1 MIVVGGQGKGGKAHH
16 VQDEY
21 LYFLM
26 LPWAVSVKIQ
36 DSTESHPTVLFS
48 LGQLRPH
55 KNRFKSKSSK
65 LSSAAYWSCELRQV
79 IKLQFSLPQCPY
91 PLNGLN
97 NNT

>member
-26 LPWAVSVKIQ
+26 LP
-36 DSTESHPTVLFS
+36 SHPTVLFS
-48 LGQLRPH
+48 LGQLKPH

>member
-1 MIVVGGQGKGGKAHH
+1 MVIVVGGQGKGGKAHH

-65 LSSAAYWSCELRQV
+65 LSSAA
-79 IKLQFSLPQCPY
+79 
-91 PLNGLN
+91 
-97 NNT
+97 